1 MKYYD
6 LHIEIENDAEKV
18 IEYAKMLGFSGIA
31 VTANPPAH
39 RDEIEIVPCILI
51 KAENKEDM
59 KNEIEKYRNKTELV
73 MVYGGNYEIN
83 RAACEDGRV
92 DVLCSPERGRKD
104 SGLDHI
110 CVRSAS
116 ENNVAIEINFNE
128 VLNSKNRSQSL
139 SFLRRNIY
147 LCNKYNAKIITT
159 SGAKS
164 IWEMRSPRELA
175 SLTNLLGLDIK
186 SAIDSVSSVPEGII
200 NTNREKIYGKR
211 IGNTKIVGDVV

>member
-1 MKYYD
+1 M
-6 LHIEIENDAEKV
+6 
-18 IEYAKMLGFSGIA
+18 
-31 VTANPPAH
+31 
-39 RDEIEIVPCILI
+39 
-51 KAENKEDM
+51 
-59 KNEIEKYRNKTELV
+59 
-73 MVYGGNYEIN
+73 
-83 RAACEDGRV
+83 
-92 DVLCSPERGRKD
+92 LCSPERGRKD

-186 SAIDSVSSVPEGII
+186 SAIDSVSSVPEEII
-200 NTNREKIYGKR
+200 NTNREKISGKR
-211 IGNTKIVGDVV
+211 IGNTKIVGEG